1 MVVRA
6 WSCFTRSGRV
16 VSCSKVFRTC
26 EQSAFRDLMNASI
39 NASCHTRSHS
49 LVTPSRVSTRQCAIH
64 SNHGAVLPRPARRL
78 ACEHPPR
85 GPCLTPAGARPLA
98 SAHPSLGTL
107 PARSPAHIPG
117 YPALPTPERPA
128 RARRLATLLRPHLTR
143 QQQARPLAAPCAM
156 ARMHQCPRCSVGRR
170 TQARTLLPRLPA
182 PLRRACCAALAA
194 PRLLRRTCCAALA
207 APRLLRRA
215 CCTLAAPSLR
225 PH

>member
-6 WSCFTRSGRV
+6 WSCFSRIGRV
-16 VSCSKVFRTC
+16 VSGSKDC
-26 EQSAFRDLMNASI
+26 NFRDFDDRDNQRDLP
-39 NASCHTRSHS
+39 HTRSPS
-49 LVTPSRVSTRQCAIH
+49 RSPSRVCTRHVLRAAH

-98 SAHPSLGTL
+98 SAHPSPGHSA

-156 ARMHQCPRCSVGRR
+156 ARMHQCPRCSVGRC

-194 PRLLRRTCCAALA
+194 PRLM
-207 APRLLRRA
+207 RRA
-215 CCTLAAPSLR
+215 
-225 PH
+225 

>member
-1 MVVRA
+1 MNA
-6 WSCFTRSGRV
+6 TINA
-16 VSCSKVFRTC
+16 
-26 EQSAFRDLMNASI
+26 QRDLP
-39 NASCHTRSHS
+39 HTRS
-49 LVTPSRVSTRQCAIH
+49 PSRVSTRQRAIH

-98 SAHPSLGTL
+98 SAHPSPGHSA

-143 QQQARPLAAPCAM
+143 QQQAHPLAAPCAM
-156 ARMHQCPRCSVGRR
+156 ARMHQCPRCSVGRS

-194 PRLLRRTCCAALA
+194 PHLLRRACCAALA

-215 CCTLAAPSLR
+215 CCAALAAPRLLHASSAFAAPSLKAS
-225 PH
+225 PPSL

>member
-1 MVVRA
+1 
-6 WSCFTRSGRV
+6 
-16 VSCSKVFRTC
+16 
-26 EQSAFRDLMNASI
+26 MNATI
-39 NASCHTRSHS
+39 NASCHTRSLS
-49 LVTPSRVSTRQCAIH
+49 LSPSRVCTRQRAAH

-85 GPCLTPAGARPLA
+85 GPCLTPAGARPLP
-98 SAHPSLGTL
+98 SAHPSPGHSA

-156 ARMHQCPRCSVGRR
+156 ARMHQCPRCSVGRC

-194 PRLLRRTCCAALA
+194 PRLM
-207 APRLLRRA
+207 RRA
-215 CCTLAAPSLR
+215 CCTLAAHSLR